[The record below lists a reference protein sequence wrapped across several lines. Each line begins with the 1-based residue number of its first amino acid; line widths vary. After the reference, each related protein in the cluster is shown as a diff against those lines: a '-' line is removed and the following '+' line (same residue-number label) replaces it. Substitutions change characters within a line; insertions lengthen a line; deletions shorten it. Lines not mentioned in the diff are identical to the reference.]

1 MAGRLPVETKPH
13 AQTKPF
19 HRRQMAHSL
28 GSQAFEEKGVLL
40 PEILSKN
47 MLQMYSFVEIQGELS
62 TVPSVSFL

>member
-1 MAGRLPVETKPH
+1 
-13 AQTKPF
+13 
-19 HRRQMAHSL
+19 MAHSL

-40 PEILSKN
+40 PEILSQN